1 MGDEIFI
8 GNVRFNKS
16 DIVKSTTSRT
26 ADGSKLYSVFL
37 KNGTKMHFY
46 DQSANSN
53 ARVIIGYDVGNENKY
68 GTSFAGIQGMVIE
81 GSDKDDYYHLRDCDY
96 YEVNVKNG
104 GKDEVRIVNT
114 DGEPQSATVN
124 NDYQDN
130 AYTVDT
136 SQHISMSEGFFI
148 SDNLKPRTKNS
159 EIVNNSHNKPPQ
171 RIGADL
177 ADLSPVTS
185 IVTQQNNEVRE
196 YKDSNGNTVI
206 RVDYMND
213 DPEELYAEEEVIS
226 PDGRLIS
233 YTKRSSD
240 GQGIKGSVWFD
251 KYIFD
256 ENGKPSKVIVT
267 RYDNGKLVYTKE
279 RAPESEDNAKL
290 IATVMPGIVIEDTE
304 MRQFLEDRGA
314 TLVGHF

>member
-46 DQSANSN
+46 DQNANSN

-96 YEVNVKNG
+96 YEVNIEGG

-148 SDNLKPRTKNS
+148 SDNLKKP
-159 EIVNNSHNKPPQ
+159 EIVNNNNNKPPQ

-177 ADLSPVTS
+177 ADLRPVTS
-185 IVTQQNNEVRE
+185 IVTQQNNEIRE
-196 YKDSNGNTVI
+196 YKDVDGNTVI

-240 GQGIKGSVWFD
+240 GQGVKGSVWFD

-279 RAPESEDNAKL
+279 RAPESEEDATL
-290 IATVMPGIVIEDTE
+290 VATVMPGIVIEDSE
-304 MRQFLEDRGA
+304 MRQFLEERGA

>member
-26 ADGSKLYSVFL
+26 AEGLKLYSVFL

-46 DQSANSN
+46 DQNANSN

-96 YEVNVKNG
+96 YEVNIEGG

-136 SQHISMSEGFFI
+136 SRQVSMSEGFFI
-148 SDNLKPRTKNS
+148 SDNLQPH
-159 EIVNNSHNKPPQ
+159 EIVNNNNNKPPQ

-177 ADLSPVTS
+177 ANLQPVTS
-185 IVTQQNNEVRE
+185 IVTQQNNEICE
-196 YKDSNGNTVI
+196 YKDADGNTVI
-206 RVDYMND
+206 RVDYMNN

-226 PDGRLIS
+226 PEGRLIS
-233 YTKRSSD
+233 YTKRMSD
-240 GQGIKGSVWFD
+240 GQGVKGSVWFD

-279 RAPESEDNAKL
+279 RAPESEED
-290 IATVMPGIVIEDTE
+290 ATLVVTIMPGIVIEDTE

>member
-96 YEVNVKNG
+96 YEVNIEGG

-136 SQHISMSEGFFI
+136 SRQVSMSEGFFI
-148 SDNLKPRTKNS
+148 SDNLQPH
-159 EIVNNSHNKPPQ
+159 EIVNNNNNKPPQ

-177 ADLSPVTS
+177 ANLSPVTS

-240 GQGIKGSVWFD
+240 GQGVKGSVWFD

-279 RAPESEDNAKL
+279 RAPESEEDATL
-290 IATVMPGIVIEDTE
+290 VATVMPGVVIPDTE
-304 MRQFLEDRGA
+304 MRQFLEERGA

>member
-46 DQSANSN
+46 DQNANSN

-104 GKDEVRIVNT
+104 GKDEVRVVNT
-114 DGEPQSATVN
+114 EGEPQNASVN
-124 NDYQDN
+124 SDYRDN
-130 AYTVDT
+130 VYTVDT
-136 SQHISMSEGFFI
+136 SRNISMSEGFFI

-171 RIGADL
+171 RIGSDL
-177 ADLSPVTS
+177 ADLRPVTS
-185 IVTQQNNEVRE
+185 IVTQQNNEICE
-196 YKDSNGNTVI
+196 YKDADGNTVI
-206 RVDYMND
+206 RVDYMNN

-226 PDGRLIS
+226 TEGRLIS
-233 YTKRSSD
+233 YTKRMSD
-240 GQGIKGSVWFD
+240 GQGVKGSVWFD

-279 RAPESEDNAKL
+279 RAPESEED
-290 IATVMPGIVIEDTE
+290 ATLVVTIMPGIVIEDTE
-304 MRQFLEDRGA
+304 MRQFLEERGA

>member
-26 ADGSKLYSVFL
+26 AEGLKLYSVFL

-46 DQSANSN
+46 DQNANSN
-53 ARVIIGYDVGNENKY
+53 ARVIIGYDVDNENKY

-96 YEVNVKNG
+96 YEVNIEGG

-124 NDYQDN
+124 NDYHDN

-148 SDNLKPRTKNS
+148 SDNLKPRTKNP

-226 PDGRLIS
+226 PEGRLIS
-233 YTKRSSD
+233 YTKRMSD
-240 GQGIKGSVWFD
+240 GEGIKGSVWFD

-290 IATVMPGIVIEDTE
+290 IATVMPGVVIEDSE
-304 MRQFLEDRGA
+304 MRQFLEERGA

>member
-26 ADGSKLYSVFL
+26 ADGLKLYSVFL

-96 YEVNVKNG
+96 YEVNIEGG

-136 SQHISMSEGFFI
+136 SRQVSMSEGFFI
-148 SDNLKPRTKNS
+148 SDNLQPH
-159 EIVNNSHNKPPQ
+159 EIVNNNNNKPPQ

-177 ADLSPVTS
+177 ANLSPVTS

-233 YTKRSSD
+233 YTKRMSD
-240 GQGIKGSVWFD
+240 GQGVKGSVWFD

-290 IATVMPGIVIEDTE
+290 IATVMPGIVIEDSE
-304 MRQFLEDRGA
+304 MRQFLEERGA

>member
-53 ARVIIGYDVGNENKY
+53 ARVIIGYDVGNENKC

-96 YEVNVKNG
+96 YEVNIEGG

-148 SDNLKPRTKNS
+148 SDNLQPH
-159 EIVNNSHNKPPQ
+159 EIVNNNNNKPPQ

-177 ADLSPVTS
+177 ADLRSVTS

-196 YKDSNGNTVI
+196 YKDPEGNTVI
-206 RVDYMND
+206 RVDYMNN

-240 GQGIKGSVWFD
+240 GQGVKGSVWFD

-279 RAPESEDNAKL
+279 RAPESEED
-290 IATVMPGIVIEDTE
+290 ATLVVTIMPGIVIEDTE
-304 MRQFLEDRGA
+304 MRQFLEERGA

>member
-81 GSDKDDYYHLRDCDY
+81 GSDKDDYYHLWNCDY

-148 SDNLKPRTKNS
+148 SDNLKKP
-159 EIVNNSHNKPPQ
+159 EIVNNNNNKPPQ

-177 ADLSPVTS
+177 ADLRPVTS
-185 IVTQQNNEVRE
+185 IVTQQNNEIRE
-196 YKDSNGNTVI
+196 YKDVDGNTVI

-240 GQGIKGSVWFD
+240 GQGVKGSVWFD

-279 RAPESEDNAKL
+279 RAPESEEDATL
-290 IATVMPGIVIEDTE
+290 VATVMPGVVIPDTE
-304 MRQFLEDRGA
+304 MRQFLEERGA

>member
-26 ADGSKLYSVFL
+26 AEGLKLYSVFL

-96 YEVNVKNG
+96 YEVNIEGG

-136 SQHISMSEGFFI
+136 SRQVSMSEGFFI
-148 SDNLKPRTKNS
+148 SDNLQPH
-159 EIVNNSHNKPPQ
+159 EIVNNNNNKPPQ

-177 ADLSPVTS
+177 ANLSPVTS

-240 GQGIKGSVWFD
+240 GQGVKGSVWFD

-279 RAPESEDNAKL
+279 RAPESEEDATL
-290 IATVMPGIVIEDTE
+290 VATVMPGVVIPDTE
-304 MRQFLEDRGA
+304 MRQFLEERGA